1 MSDESDVAVST
12 ETPSV
17 ANGQETAQQD
27 VNEKSSAS
35 AKPEAESKG
44 ELDLDEDD
52 ESKGEKKRAGGFQ
65 RRISELTRQREE
77 ERREKERLLSLVER
91 LTVNGKDQQD
101 SSKGSELVEPT
112 REQFESYE
120 DYLEARAAYRAEKT
134 LDARLKALEQSRTEE
149 AMRARQYETQ
159 RAWDSKVSEAAQKMP
174 DFVDVVAG
182 STAPTTPAMT
192 QAIIE
197 SEAGPQILY
206 HLAQNPAEAARI
218 ASLSPASQAREIGK
232 LEDRV
237 TRPAKA
243 SSAPEPIKPVGS
255 RSQVSDLLSDKLP
268 FDQWAKN
275 FEKSFYR
282 DRR

>member
-1 MSDESDVAVST
+1 MSDDTVVEEVSQ
-12 ETPSV
+12 PS
-17 ANGQETAQQD
+17 AG
-27 VNEKSSAS
+27 AS
-35 AKPEAESKG
+35 APAELAQTVEQEAGEATKPEDSSLDDTAEDPAAESK
-44 ELDLDEDD
+44 
-52 ESKGEKKRAGGFQ
+52 KHKGGFQ
-65 RRISELTRQREE
+65 KRIDELTRRIAE
-77 ERREKERLLSLVER
+77 ERREKERLLSLVES
-91 LTVNGKDQQD
+91 TVRKPEQTTQQQ
-101 SSKGSELVEPT
+101 SSELVEPT

-120 DYLEARAAYRAEKT
+120 EYLEARAAYRAEKT

-159 RAWDSKVSEAAQKMP
+159 RAWESKVAEAAQKMS
-174 DFVDVVAG
+174 DFADVVR
-182 STAPTTPAMT
+182 SSDAPTTPAMT

-206 HLAQNPAEAARI
+206 HLAKNPAEAVRI

>member
-1 MSDESDVAVST
+1 MSDETVVAVST

-27 VNEKSSAS
+27 VTEESSAS

-44 ELDLDEDD
+44 DLDLDEDE

-77 ERREKERLLSLVER
+77 ERREKERLLALVER
-91 LTVNGKDQQD
+91 LTVNGQERQGE
-101 SSKGSELVEPT
+101 SKSTELVEPT
-112 REQFESYE
+112 REQFDSYE
-120 DYLEARAAYRAEKT
+120 EFIEARAAYRAEKAVET
-134 LDARLKALEQSRTEE
+134 KLRAIEEQRTQQAAQAKQAE
-149 AMRARQYETQ
+149 AQRQWQT
-159 RAWDSKVSEAAQKMP
+159 RMAEAAEKIP
-174 DFVDVVAG
+174 DFVDVLG
-182 STAPTTPAMT
+182 QSTAPSTPTMM

-197 SEAGPQILY
+197 SDAGPQVAY
-206 HLAQNPAEAARI
+206 YLAQNPAEAARI

-237 TRPAKA
+237 TKPAKA

-268 FDQWAKN
+268 FDTWAKN
-275 FEKSFYR
+275 FEKSFYGS
-282 DRR
+282 RR